1 MVKSEQEI
9 QKAHDVLWAFVI
21 GDMPV
26 SATPATIQLAHAK
39 LEALCWVLGH
49 EHNTGFEES
58 LVDLMAEARRR
69 GFVLTEKSSPI

>member
-9 QKAHDVLWAFVI
+9 QKAHDILWAFVT
-21 GDMPV
+21 GDIPV
-26 SATPATIQLAHAK
+26 SATPATIQVAHCA
-39 LEALCWVLGH
+39 LDVLCWVLNH
-49 EHNTGFEES
+49 DHNKAFQEN